1 MADNEKLNKGG
12 NNMNSVEL
20 RSRVKEYMKQ
30 HDISQTEFVKGI
42 DVSQPTLSV
51 FLNGDEVSDKTF
63 DEICRRLTFKS
74 NKLIIDMNDPTSIF
88 NGMSKL
94 QDYMD
99 NLDEEIKQLEDKLS
113 MCYELREKL
122 SKK

>member
-1 MADNEKLNKGG
+1 
-12 NNMNSVEL
+12 MNSVEL
-20 RSRVKEYMKQ
+20 RNRVKEYMRQ

-42 DVSQPTLSV
+42 DVSQPALSV
-51 FLNGDEVSDKTF
+51 FLQGDEVSDKTF

-74 NKLIIDMNDPTSIF
+74 SKLIIDMNDPTSVI

-94 QDYMD
+94 QDYID

-113 MCYELREKL
+113 MYYELREKL

>member
-1 MADNEKLNKGG
+1 MTFNEKLNKGG

-20 RSRVKEYMKQ
+20 RNRVKEYMRQ

-51 FLNGDEVSDKTF
+51 FLQGDEVSDKTF

-74 NKLIIDMNDPTSIF
+74 SKLIIDMNDPTSVI

-94 QDYMD
+94 QDYID

-113 MCYELREKL
+113 MYYELREKL

>member
-1 MADNEKLNKGG
+1 MAFNEKLNKGG

-20 RSRVKEYMKQ
+20 RNRVKEYMRQ

-51 FLNGDEVSDKTF
+51 FLQGDEVSDKTF

-74 NKLIIDMNDPTSIF
+74 SKLIIDMNDPTSVI
-88 NGMSKL
+88 NGMSRL
-94 QDYMD
+94 QDYID

-113 MCYELREKL
+113 IYYELREKL